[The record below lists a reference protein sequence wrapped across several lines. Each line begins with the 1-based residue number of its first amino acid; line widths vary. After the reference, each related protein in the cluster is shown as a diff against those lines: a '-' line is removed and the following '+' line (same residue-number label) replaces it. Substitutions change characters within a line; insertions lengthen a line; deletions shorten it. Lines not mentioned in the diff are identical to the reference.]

1 MSDVSD
7 LLGGFS
13 PDDLNKTVEYFDY
26 KCPYTGEAIS
36 VEWNAKKYVLDHLI
50 PHNRESVGLHL
61 FGNIII
67 TTRKINARKATK
79 LFKDFIRCGTK
90 GTDEEKNAR
99 IQKIRNF

>member
-1 MSDVSD
+1 MSD

-26 KCPYTGEAIS
+26 KCPYTREAIS

-67 TTRKINARKATK
+67 TTREINARKAAK
-79 LFKDFIRCGTK
+79 LFEDFIRCGTK

>member
-50 PHNRESVGLHL
+50 PHNRESVGLYL

-67 TTRKINARKATK
+67 TTREITARKAVK
-79 LFKDFIRCGTK
+79 SFEDFIRFCAK
-90 GTDEEKNAR
+90 VTDEEKNAR